1 MKAWIVKLLSRRRTW
16 MLVGVPVCLLIAISS
31 VASVSFVPPSVRSKS
46 LGYSVAGMQLYVA
59 PHGGLLTNQRTNVP
73 QKFIQQAITLADQVS
88 SPQLRDAIAVRAG
101 IPAHQ
106 LAVDGPI
113 NVDTSVFAQQPTG
126 EKRSMQILV
135 QNAQYRVQVNEDV
148 ALPEIGVTAQAPS
161 SAEATRLALATQNA
175 LSSYLTSIET
185 RSGTPRVERLVVSA
199 LSPISISDKSKGL
212 ANVAGLTFLLSF
224 ALWAGVVVALMA
236 IVRDVRRLNVIRRRT
251 A

>member
-1 MKAWIVKLLSRRRTW
+1 
-16 MLVGVPVCLLIAISS
+16 
-31 VASVSFVPPSVRSKS
+31 
-46 LGYSVAGMQLYVA
+46 
-59 PHGGLLTNQRTNVP
+59 
-73 QKFIQQAITLADQVS
+73 
-88 SPQLRDAIAVRAG
+88 
-101 IPAHQ
+101 
-106 LAVDGPI
+106 
-113 NVDTSVFAQQPTG
+113 
-126 EKRSMQILV
+126 MQILV

-161 SAEATRLALATQNA
+161 SAEAARLAIATQNA

-212 ANVAGLTFLLSF
+212 LNVAGLTFLLSF